1 MRVGQPGIS
10 SKVGGAGGAAVGR
23 SGSEF
28 ALPAAVGDDRP
39 VRGPVAAGPLAS
51 LGAIL
56 ALQDLPDPTERRRRA
71 VRRGDGLLDRLELLR
86 NDLLEGAV
94 TADALTRL
102 RLAFDQQSEPVED
115 QALAEI
121 LAEIE
126 LRTAVEL
133 AKIDRAYAVPTT

>member
-1 MRVGQPGIS
+1 MRVGQPGVS
-10 SKVGGAGGAAVGR
+10 GKVGGAGGVTVGR
-23 SGSEF
+23 SAADF
-28 ALPAAVGDDRP
+28 ALPAVEGDRS
-39 VRGPVAAGPLAS
+39 VRGPVAASHFAS

-56 ALQDLPDPTERRRRA
+56 ALQDLPDPAERRRRA

-86 NDLLEGAV
+86 NDLLEGSM
-94 TADALTRL
+94 TPDALGRL

-115 QALAEI
+115 PALAEI

-133 AKIDRAYAVPTT
+133 AKIDRAYGMPTA